1 MNFLLAFIFFLLLG
15 VCVHL
20 QMKLKECQKKLF
32 QKTNEQET
40 ILNSAL
46 GGLIGVD
53 KKNRITLMNSTAIDM
68 FHIKK
73 KKIIGEDILLT
84 IRHSA
89 FNDFLRQHKKNIA
102 LETQQ
107 VMDFPYNNKYYRV
120 YLSHIVHKD
129 FKNESNGLLM
139 IIQDITNVRKLE
151 QMRSDFVSNVT
162 HELKTPLTS
171 IQGFIETLK
180 NGAIRDPKVLGKFL
194 DIIDIEADR
203 LSLLIG
209 DILQLSEIETMK
221 EDVRIE
227 CFKVSEILN
236 EVLDILKGP
245 AQKKN
250 IEITW
255 KKDDFLESVCMNKDR
270 LKQILIN
277 LVDNGIKY
285 TDHGGKISI
294 AFKNPVKNFLEIKVK
309 DNGIGVSKEHLPRL
323 FERFYRV
330 DKGRSRNEGGTGL
343 GLSIV
348 KHIVQLY
355 HGELQANSELG
366 KGTEF
371 LIKLP
376 ISCS

>member
-1 MNFLLAFIFFLLLG
+1 MNFLLLILLVLLLSFFI
-15 VCVHL
+15 HTRK
-20 QMKLKECQKKLF
+20 KLKRSLQELSQRTL
-32 QKTNEQET
+32 ELET

-46 GGLIGVD
+46 GGVIAVD
-53 KKNRITLMNSTAIDM
+53 KKNRITLINSTAIEM

-84 IRHSA
+84 LRHSA
-89 FNDFLRQHKKNIA
+89 FNDFLRQHKKDIEKNN
-102 LETQQ
+102 QQ
-107 VMDFPYNNKYYRV
+107 VMDFPYNNHYYRV
-120 YLSHIVHKD
+120 YLSNI
-129 FKNESNGLLM
+129 FNQESQEETNGMLM

-180 NGAIRDPKVLGKFL
+180 NGAIKDPKVLSKFL

-227 CFKVSEILN
+227 CFKVSEILK
-236 EVLDILKGP
+236 EVLEILKSP
-245 AQKKN
+245 AEKKS

-255 KKDDFLESVCMNKDR
+255 QKDTSLESVCMNKDR

-285 TDHGGKISI
+285 TDRGGSVCISFVKLENKMLKILV
-294 AFKNPVKNFLEIKVK
+294 N
-309 DNGIGVSKEHLPRL
+309 DNGIGISKEHLPRI

-355 HGELQANSELG
+355 HGELNAYSELG
-366 KGTEF
+366 KGTSF
-371 LIKLP
+371 VIKLP